1 MTPPEHAQATGTK
14 AGIAY
19 AMALHINGAGWE
31 SRDMTREDYLRALTE
46 GLACRESGSGS
57 VPYTGKAGK

>member
-1 MTPPEHAQATGTK
+1 MTPPEHARATGTK

-19 AMALHINGAGWE
+19 AMAKHINGAEWE
-31 SRDMTREDYLRALTE
+31 SRDMTREDYLRALAE

-57 VPYTGKAGK
+57 VGKAGK

>member
-19 AMALHINGAGWE
+19 AMAKHINGAEWE
-31 SRDMTREDYLRALTE
+31 SRDMTREDYTHDLAE
-46 GLACRESGSGS
+46 ALACRASER
-57 VPYTGKAGK
+57 PRGKTVK